1 MTSLLITRQDVIKH
15 SRNMPIFPR
24 IVSEILATLDDPD
37 ANLNLLVR
45 YINLDPVISARVL
58 SVANMA
64 AVRGRRDSEVQDIF
78 TATSLV
84 GMSRVRHITMISSL
98 GAYVGGLAQG
108 AMPSSFWQH
117 NVAVGICCEELAM
130 HVDAPMSTD
139 AALVAGLL
147 HDIGQLWLIGYNAE
161 ATRKC
166 WHAAHNEKRC
176 IAQVELE
183 TFGVDH
189 TTIGAWLAQYW
200 GLPLG
205 IDAAI
210 QGHHSPDLSVNLG
223 PTANLVALVH
233 VAEVLS
239 NALDL
244 TGRAQ
249 NQVTT
254 LSAVACRQL
263 GLVWDIDIRSL
274 FGRME
279 ARSSHANSFF
289 SAPIQHEPRH
299 VPEL

>member
-24 IVSEILATLDDPD
+24 IISEILATLDDPD
-37 ANLNLLVR
+37 GNLNLLVG
-45 YINLDPVISARVL
+45 YINLDPVIAARVL

-64 AVRGRRDSEVQDIF
+64 AVRGRRDDEVRDIF
-78 TATSLV
+78 TATSLI

-98 GAYVGGLAQG
+98 GAYIGGMAQSV
-108 AMPSSFWQH
+108 MPSSFWQH
-117 NVAVGICCEELAM
+117 NVAVGVCCEELAS
-130 HVDAPMSTD
+130 HVCVPVSTD

-147 HDIGQLWLIGYNAE
+147 HDIGQLWLFGYNAE
-161 ATRKC
+161 AARKC
-166 WHAAHNEKRC
+166 WHVALTNKRC

-189 TTIGAWLAQYW
+189 ATMGAWLAEYW
-200 GLPLG
+200 ALPQG
-205 IDAAI
+205 IAAAI
-210 QGHHSPDLSVNLG
+210 RGHHAPDLVADVG
-223 PTANLVALVH
+223 PEANLVPLVH

-254 LSAVACRQL
+254 VSAAACRQL
-263 GLVWDIDIRSL
+263 GLVWDADIRSL

-289 SAPIQHEPRH
+289 SAPVQH
-299 VPEL
+299 

>member
-1 MTSLLITRQDVIKH
+1 MNKPSITRQDVIKH
-15 SRNMPIFPR
+15 SRNLPIFPR
-24 IVSEILATLDDPD
+24 IVSEILASLDDPD
-37 ANLNLLVR
+37 SNLNLLVSH
-45 YINLDPVISARVL
+45 INLDPVITARVL
-58 SVANMA
+58 SVANRA
-64 AVRGRRDSEVQDIF
+64 AVRGRRDAEVRDIF
-78 TATSLV
+78 TATSLI
-84 GMSRVRHITMISSL
+84 GLSRVRHIAMISSL
-98 GAYVGGLAQG
+98 GAYIGGLTQG

-117 NVAVGICCEELAM
+117 NVAVGVCCEELAM
-130 HVDAPMSTD
+130 HVDVPVSSD

-147 HDIGQLWLIGYNAE
+147 HDIGQLWLFGYNVE

-166 WHAAHNEKRC
+166 WDASLNEKRS

-189 TTIGAWLAQYW
+189 TKIGAWLAQYW

-210 QGHHSPDLSVNLG
+210 QGHHAPDLSVDPG
-223 PTANLVALVH
+223 PVANLVALVH

-244 TGRAQ
+244 TGRMQ

-254 LSAVACRQL
+254 VSAEACRLL
-263 GLVWDIDIRSL
+263 GLVWDADIRSL

-289 SAPIQHEPRH
+289 SAPVKNHHEH
-299 VPEL
+299 AAQL